1 MLSLP
6 AELGAMDTQLDSRV
20 MELLCARLCHDLI
33 GPIAAVNNGVE
44 LVRDYGDEMH
54 GEALA
59 LIGESATKVSQL
71 LQFYRVAFGSARAAD
86 GSGIGIE
93 EARQRVLDALSSER
107 ITIQWPDKESAGDGE
122 ASRLAVK
129 LILNLVLLGVEIL
142 PGAGEVCVEIK
153 RGNPGQ
159 VQITAKKNGL
169 SMREDFDAVLNGEVS
184 PDDLTPRTVQA
195 FFTRFLA
202 DSIGGVINIRTGDS
216 YITLVVNI

>member
-1 MLSLP
+1 
-6 AELGAMDTQLDSRV
+6 MDTQLDSRV

-44 LVRDYGDEMH
+44 LIRDFGDEMQ

-59 LIGESATKVSQL
+59 LIGESATKASQL

-86 GSGIGIE
+86 GSGIEIE
-93 EARQRVLDALSSER
+93 EARQRALDALSSER
-107 ITIQWPDKESAGDGE
+107 ITIQWPDKEAEGDGE
-122 ASRLAVK
+122 ASRLAAK

-142 PGAGEVCVEIK
+142 PGAGKVCVEIK

-159 VQITAKKNGL
+159 VQITAQKNGL
-169 SMREDFDAVLNGEVS
+169 SMSEDFAAVLNGEVL
-184 PDDLTPRTVQA
+184 PNQLTPHTVQA

-202 DSIGGVINIRTGDS
+202 NSVGGDIQVHCGNDV
-216 YITLVVNI
+216 ITLVVEIYT